1 MGYLA
6 SQTQIIY
13 LVLKLCLQ
21 GTNLLEQW
29 PHKQCTIVVSRGVVM
44 RGAHEGSLC
53 SALADTG
60 ESTVRAC
67 LCSFGKS
74 THSSWLLH
82 LEAMSFSKT
91 SPRLRLLILQ

>member
-13 LVLKLCLQ
+13 LVLKPRLQ

-29 PHKQCTIVVSRGVVM
+29 PHKQCTIVASRGAVM
-44 RGAHEGSLC
+44 RGAR
-53 SALADTG
+53 ALPWLIRGRAL
-60 ESTVRAC
+60 SVRAC
-67 LCSFGKS
+67 LCIFGKG

-82 LEAMSFSKT
+82 LEAMIFSKT
-91 SPRLRLLILQ
+91 SPRLSLLILQWS